1 MKKSIQNTS
10 NVNLIM
16 IDEKLYQ
23 ERLKHIEEIENKIY
37 NSEQTDLNNLRLN
50 IIYLDFSRDLLEKY
64 GTKVKVNASKI
75 TRKKFSK
82 NNQLHNARRICFENQ
97 YGYVEGIVIN
107 KIDNSK
113 IAHIWNVDLNGNH
126 VDMTIEDPQ
135 NYEYIGIQIPENL
148 IYQVGYKHGG
158 KWRFNLPFLQVNLN

>member
-1 MKKSIQNTS
+1 MKNSIQNTS

-23 ERLKHIEEIENKIY
+23 ERLNHIEEIENKLY
-37 NSEQTDLNNLRLN
+37 CSEQTNLNNLKLN
-50 IIYLDFSRDLLEKY
+50 IINLDFSWDLIEQQ
-64 GTKVKVNASKI
+64 GTKVQVNKSI
-75 TRKKFSK
+75 IPGNKFLK
-82 NNQLHNARRICFENQ
+82 QNKLHNARRICFENQ

-126 VDMTIEDPQ
+126 VDMTLEDPQ

-148 IYQVGYKHGG
+148 IYQVGFKHGG
-158 KWRFNLPFLQVNLN
+158 KWRFNLPFLQVNPN

>member
-23 ERLKHIEEIENKIY
+23 ERLNHIEEIENKLY
-37 NSEQTDLNNLRLN
+37 CSEQTNLNNLKLN
-50 IIYLDFSRDLLEKY
+50 IINLDFSWDLIEQQ
-64 GTKVKVNASKI
+64 GTKVQVNKSI
-75 TRKKFSK
+75 IPGNKFLK
-82 NNQLHNARRICFENQ
+82 QNKLHNARRICFENQ

-113 IAHIWNVDLNGNH
+113 IANIWNVDLNGYH